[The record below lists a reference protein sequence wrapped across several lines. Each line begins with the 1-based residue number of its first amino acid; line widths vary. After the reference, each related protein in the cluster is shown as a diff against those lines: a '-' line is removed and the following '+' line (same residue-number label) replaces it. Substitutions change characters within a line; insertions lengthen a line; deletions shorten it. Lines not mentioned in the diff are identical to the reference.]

1 MGDLTEVLRRHRR
14 LFAYEDWANREALA
28 SLAAAAAPPPRSV
41 KFLAHIAGASRLWLG
56 RLEHA
61 QMPAAVWPDLD
72 LARCAEDLQDLA
84 RLWTAYLEK
93 LTPEGLD
100 ETVSYVNSKGE
111 PWSSRVEDILTHVV
125 LHSSY
130 HRGQIAADT
139 RASGRTPAYT
149 DYIHAVRQGFAEEVE
164 E

>member
-28 SLAAAAAPPPRSV
+28 SLAAASPLPARSV
-41 KFLAHIAGASRLWLG
+41 ELLAHIAGASRLWLG
-56 RLEHA
+56 RLRRAEN
-61 QMPAAVWPDLD
+61 PAAVWPDLD
-72 LARCAEDLQDLA
+72 VAQCRAALEDLG
-84 RLWTAYLEK
+84 RLWTVYLRE
-93 LTPEGLD
+93 LTPAGLE

-111 PWSSRVEDILTHVV
+111 LWTSTVEDILTHVV

-139 RASGRTPAYT
+139 RASGHTPAYT
-149 DYIHAVRQGFAEEVE
+149 DYIHARRQGFVE
-164 E
+164 